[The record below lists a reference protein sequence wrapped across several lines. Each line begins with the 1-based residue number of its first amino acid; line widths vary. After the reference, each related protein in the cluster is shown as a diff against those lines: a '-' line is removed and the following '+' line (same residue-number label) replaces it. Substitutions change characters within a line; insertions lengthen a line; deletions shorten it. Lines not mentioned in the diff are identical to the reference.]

1 MHISGVLVVGDCMCS
16 CMYGEISLCILYSDF
31 GFLLLTFSLCTDIY
45 FSFVTI
51 FSFVTLFFICHYL
64 GDCSGVTLFSVF
76 LLWVFGC
83 SALQVFFAP
92 LDFFGYPAWMRRF
105 FALFCCLGLFSF
117 LSFVYLSVIWLV
129 SITTVAIRYSLM
141 PP

>member
-1 MHISGVLVVGDCMCS
+1 
-16 CMYGEISLCILYSDF
+16 MYFIGRF
-31 GFLLLTFSLCTDIY
+31 WFFLLLTFSLCTGIY

-64 GDCSGVTLFSVF
+64 GDFSGVDLF
-76 LLWVFGC
+76 C
-83 SALQVFFAP
+83 FFALGFRVLGTTGVFCTFEFLWLP
-92 LDFFGYPAWMRRF
+92 RVDAKRRFRF

-117 LSFVYLSVIWLV
+117 LSFVYLSVTWLV
-129 SITTVAIRYSLM
+129 SIITVAIRYSLM